1 MAQEISSE
9 EKDQKF
15 KSSVTF
21 LDRSRKH
28 QLLANACLLSS
39 ILALERGIPH
49 LALTYAKQSVKVL
62 RRAWATIEERLN
74 QQTPASRS
82 QTDAEKPTE
91 DVSQLSLSTVVVPS
105 TGKQPPLSGSE
116 YWALITPLFRSLSH
130 LAGLY
135 AHHGMFQETM
145 YFSEQAHKLAQ
156 KVGSESHT
164 AIASASLGSMW
175 LKAGALDKGAE
186 FLMAAKDLG
195 TSQENSRDSAL
206 LAYHLAI
213 MQGLLG
219 DHKAETASYEEVEA
233 TLNTLTGQDFI
244 TGADKIVDPADALE
258 EKLSQLTVSKRKAPA
273 RKALPR
279 PKTVVKQKATSR
291 LKPPVDATSSTTED
305 CPQLMSLKAMTLLQ
319 KAGALK
325 SSKAFTDAIILLQE
339 AEGYSN
345 SPTDTVNHG
354 VAMAKR
360 LILQSMEQM
369 NADPLYSVLQES
381 TISFPSV
388 VGQLKADKAGSERS
402 SATRLSPGKP
412 KARRNS
418 PDRARSK
425 SPPPESFIN
434 KLRQAEEYLMGVHS
448 VALMASPVAVIH
460 SISSLLNSV
469 AMLLS
474 AADQGR
480 GKSLAHPGFAGSLVG
495 MYHDLFYFIHAD
507 SARNCENSCTSPR
520 TQSNSSRLT
529 KHIEAR
535 RVLLAKPF
543 FYRLQESQY
552 WPFAR
557 YWSVPKGLCRHYSK
571 SVDGHIDLLE

>member
-1 MAQEISSE
+1 MSSE
-9 EKDQKF
+9 EKDHSSKL
-15 KSSVTF
+15 KSSATF
-21 LDRSRKH
+21 QERSRKH

-62 RRAWATIEERLN
+62 RRTWDTIEERLN
-74 QQTPASRS
+74 QQIPSSRS
-82 QTDAEKPTE
+82 QSGAEKLAE
-91 DVSQLSLSTVVVPS
+91 DASQLSLSTAAVPP
-105 TGKQPPLSGSE
+105 TGKQQSLSGSE
-116 YWALITPLFRSLSH
+116 FWALITPLFRSLSH

-145 YFSEQAHKLAQ
+145 YFAEQAHKLVQ

-186 FLMAAKDLG
+186 FLMAAKDLCS
-195 TSQENSRDSAL
+195 SQENSRDSAL
-206 LAYHLAI
+206 LAYHFGS

-219 DHKAETASYEEVEA
+219 DHKAEIASYEEMEA
-233 TLNTLTGQDFI
+233 TLNNLTGQDFI
-244 TGADKIVDPADALE
+244 TAADQIIDPADALE
-258 EKLSQLTVSKRKAPA
+258 EKMSQLTVSKRKAPA
-273 RKALPR
+273 RKTVPR
-279 PKTVVKQKATSR
+279 PKAVVKRKATSR
-291 LKPPVDATSSTTED
+291 AKAPVDASSSTTEE
-305 CPQLMSLKAMTLLQ
+305 CPQLMSLKAMVLLQ

-325 SSKAFTDAIILLQE
+325 SSKGFADALSLLQE

-345 SPTDTVNHG
+345 SPTDSVNHG
-354 VAMAKR
+354 LAMAKR

-388 VGQLKADKAGSERS
+388 VGHLKSDKTGSERS
-402 SATRLSPGKP
+402 SATRLSPAKP
-412 KARRNS
+412 KARKNS
-418 PDRARSK
+418 PDRAGSK

-434 KLRQAEEYLMGVHS
+434 KLRQAEEHLMGVHS
-448 VALMASPVAVIH
+448 VALVTSPVAVIH

-480 GKSLAHPGFAGSLVG
+480 GKPLAHPGFAGSLVG
-495 MYHDLFYFIHAD
+495 MYPYLF
-507 SARNCENSCTSPR
+507 SPR
-520 TQSNSSRLT
+520 T
-529 KHIEAR
+529 
-535 RVLLAKPF
+535 
-543 FYRLQESQY
+543 
-552 WPFAR
+552 
-557 YWSVPKGLCRHYSK
+557 C
-571 SVDGHIDLLE
+571 